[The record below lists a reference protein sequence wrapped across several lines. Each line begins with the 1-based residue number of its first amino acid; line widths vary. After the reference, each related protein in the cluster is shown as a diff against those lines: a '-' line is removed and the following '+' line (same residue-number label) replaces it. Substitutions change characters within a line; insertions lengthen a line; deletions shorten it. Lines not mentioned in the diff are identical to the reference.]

1 MMQLPVMIY
10 GTAWKEAGTRRL
22 LTSAVRAGFRAV
34 DTANQRRHYFEEG
47 VGEALADCYAAGL
60 VRREDLF
67 LQTKFTHAR
76 AQDQRLPYDASAPF
90 GEQLR
95 QSHQSSL
102 EHLETAYLDSYVLHG
117 THTGGAFDDADWEVW
132 EAMESLVAA
141 KSVRRLGISN
151 INVMDLAELFGRATI
166 KPSFVQ
172 NRCFA
177 RDQWDRLMREYCK
190 SNGIV
195 YQGFSLLTA
204 NRPVLDRPDFR
215 EIVNRTQRTAA
226 QVIFR
231 FAVQVGMCPLNG
243 TTSEAHMREDLA
255 IGDFELSPEDIATI
269 ERAEPRSDR
278 TGP

>member
-1 MMQLPVMIY
+1 MMQHPTLIY
-10 GTAWKEAGTRRL
+10 GTAWKEAQTQRL
-22 LTSAVRAGFRAV
+22 VVTAIRAGFRAL

-47 VGEALADCYAAGL
+47 VGKALAECYAAGV

-76 AQDQRLPYDASAPF
+76 AQDERLPYDANAPF

-95 QSHQSSL
+95 QSHQRSL
-102 EHLETAYLDSYVLHG
+102 EHLKTSYLDSYVLHG
-117 THTGGAFDDADWEVW
+117 THMGDGFDDADWEVW
-132 EAMESLVAA
+132 EAMESLVDA
-141 KSVRRLGISN
+141 KSVGRIGISN
-151 INVMDLAELFGRATI
+151 IDVIDLAELFRRARI
-166 KPSFVQ
+166 KPSVVQ

-177 RDQWDRLMREYCK
+177 RDKWDRSTREYCK

-204 NRPVLDRPDFR
+204 NRAVLERPDFR
-215 EIVNRTQRTAA
+215 KIVNRAQRTAP

-231 FAVQVGMCPLNG
+231 FAVQVGMLPLTG

-255 IGDFELSPEDIATI
+255 IGDFALSPEDIAII
-269 ERAEPRSDR
+269 ER
-278 TGP
+278 G

>member
-1 MMQLPVMIY
+1 MMTHPMMMY
-10 GTAWKEAGTRRL
+10 GTAWKEAETQRL
-22 LTSAVRAGFRAV
+22 VATAIRAGFRAV

-47 VGEALADCYAAGL
+47 VGQALAECYATGV

-67 LQTKFTHAR
+67 LQTKFTYAR
-76 AQDQRLPYDASAPF
+76 AQDHRLPYNAKAPF

-102 EHLETAYLDSYVLHG
+102 EHLKTTYLDSYVLHG
-117 THTGGAFDDADWEVW
+117 PYSGDGLDDADWEVW
-132 EAMESLVAA
+132 EAMEGLVTAG
-141 KSVRRLGISN
+141 SVGRIGISN
-151 INVMDLAELFGRATI
+151 VNVIDLAELCGRARI
-166 KPSFVQ
+166 KPGVVQ

-177 RDQWDRLMREYCK
+177 RDGWDRSMREYCT

-204 NRPVLDRPDFR
+204 NRPLLERPDFR
-215 EIVNRTQRTAA
+215 EIVNRAQKTAA

-231 FAVQVGMCPLNG
+231 FAVQAGMRPLTG

-255 IGDFELSPEDIATI
+255 IGDFTLSPEDIATI
-269 ERAEPRSDR
+269 ER
-278 TGP
+278 G